1 MTEEDRV
8 RLRHT
13 DRWVGALVLLALV
26 VFLGAL
32 FQRSVLREWFA
43 GGANLTV
50 VLPEEGVASLGEGAE
65 AEVLGIR
72 VGAVRR
78 IIVEPAGRVRAEVRI
93 EDQSRVFIRQDS
105 TATIRRRFG
114 IAGPAYLD
122 ISRGQGAPL
131 DWDGNPVIEART
143 EPAATETAGA
153 LLDELRRRI
162 FPVLDDLQRGMHA
175 FAETADRLNRGE
187 GSVGRLLREDT
198 LAREAEEAVRR
209 TARIL
214 EVVETASRDVQT
226 LTAALSGAG
235 NGTAREGAPPGS
247 LPALLLRADRTLAQL
262 ERVSRDLAQASPAL
276 PAAARNIREG
286 TETLPAVVTQ
296 AQATA
301 RQLELLVTQLRGHWL
316 LGGEGNGTAGASD
329 AAPPPGRSA
338 ARPAVERIRP

>member
-8 RLRHT
+8 QLRHT

-43 GGANLTV
+43 GGATLTV
-50 VLPEEGVASLGEGAE
+50 VMPEEGVAGLAEGAE

-78 IIVEPAGRVRAEVRI
+78 VIVEPEGRVRAELRVDDR
-93 EDQSRVFIRQDS
+93 SRVFIRADS
-105 TATIRRRFG
+105 VATIRRRFG
-114 IAGPAYLD
+114 IAGPSYLD
-122 ISRGQGAPL
+122 IARGQGAPL
-131 DWDGNPVIEART
+131 DWDGEPRIEART

-153 LLDELRRRI
+153 LLEELRRRI

-175 FAETADRLNRGE
+175 FAETSERLNRGE
-187 GSVGRLLREDT
+187 GSIGRLLVEDT

-209 TARIL
+209 TAQIL
-214 EVVETASRDVQT
+214 RVVEQASRDVQG
-226 LTAALSGAG
+226 LTATLAGGAG
-235 NGTAREGAPPGS
+235 GAAPGS
-247 LPALLLRADRTLAQL
+247 LPALLQRADRTLAQL

-276 PAAARNIREG
+276 PAAARNLREG
-286 TETLPAVVTQ
+286 TETLPAVVVQ
-296 AQATA
+296 AQETA

-316 LGGEGNGTAGASD
+316 LGGAGPERNGVAPADARTAL
-329 AAPPPGRSA
+329 
-338 ARPAVERIRP
+338 RPAVERLRP